1 MLNGE
6 FFAVNADM
14 ATMIPMLE
22 MCAPKD
28 VHSPNHSKFI
38 PDIMYIYNYN
48 NPLQDERIHRQE
60 QLDIEKIIRA
70 KKPYEP
76 LNSLE

>member
-6 FFAVNADM
+6 FFSVNADM

-28 VHSPNHSKFI
+28 AQSPNHSKFI
-38 PDIMYIYNYN
+38 GDILYIYNYA

-60 QLDIEKIIRA
+60 QLDIEEVIKR

-76 LNSLE
+76 LDSLN